1 MQKWLMRLLLCFCGD
16 RDHLLSPREHQ
27 ACTSKQFSCIV
38 VIQCIYIYDQ
48 DLCRGLHNA
57 SFGVAAVFEWRAN
70 AQLAARPYRHLITI
84 SLADATGRQVN
95 IANIITES
103 RVCRYVMR
111 RLRHSV
117 GEVTCLSIEE
127 HVSLPADALLAVRF
141 ESAAPAQ
148 AFLSIKK
155 L

>member
-1 MQKWLMRLLLCFCGD
+1 
-16 RDHLLSPREHQ
+16 
-27 ACTSKQFSCIV
+27 
-38 VIQCIYIYDQ
+38 
-48 DLCRGLHNA
+48 
-57 SFGVAAVFEWRAN
+57 
-70 AQLAARPYRHLITI
+70 
-84 SLADATGRQVN
+84 
-95 IANIITES
+95 
-103 RVCRYVMR
+103 MR

-117 GEVTCLSIEE
+117 GEVTCLCIEE